1 MIYNNHMKKVLFILT
16 AGVAVLFIIV
26 LFFVFS
32 ALQKQP
38 APKNN
43 QIAVPTK
50 IPSSNSQDSA
60 GQTRPPVIYDTKK
73 TNELVEA
80 VKNKKGLSQNGI
92 AAKEKL
98 ILLLKNTSGSVYK
111 SQQVRIDYVKS
122 PDIFQ
127 VEILSTDVTLA
138 KQEAVNW
145 MVSQGFTKDDVCK
158 LPLSFYLSPETSA
171 SLQNTKTIFNPLP
184 DGC

>member
-1 MIYNNHMKKVLFILT
+1 MRYDNHMKRILFILISG
-16 AGVAVLFIIV
+16 AAVLFIIV

-43 QIAVPTK
+43 QITVPTK
-50 IPSSNSQDSA
+50 IPGSKQNST

-98 ILLLKNTSGSVYK
+98 ILSLNSTSGSVY
-111 SQQVRIDYVKS
+111 SSLQVRIDYIKS

-127 VEILSTDVTLA
+127 VEILSNNIAQA

-145 MVSQGFTKDDVCK
+145 MISQGFTKDDVCR
-158 LPLSFYLSPETSA
+158 LPLSFFLSTAA
-171 SLQNTKTIFNPLP
+171 SLSLQSSNTIFNPLP